1 MTLTTIAVIA
11 LVVLLTGISKS
22 GFAGA
27 LGVFAVPLLLLVMPA
42 IDAIALM
49 LPILIIAD
57 VFSLRSYWRQWRPEL
72 VRLLMPGIFI
82 GVVVAQW
89 FITVLSPT
97 MLTAAIATFS
107 ILFAVRSLFLGNAQY
122 PLLASNWGARA
133 MALLSG
139 IASTLVH
146 AGGPPLIMYFSAKHL
161 KTLHYVATAAA
172 LFAFMNAIKLVAF
185 VSQGFF
191 TLDILLTALAFTP
204 IAIAGNW
211 LGVRIQQRFDT
222 KKFVQ
227 VMNWLLLLLA
237 FTLFTK
243 LFIAL

>member
-1 MTLTTIAVIA
+1 MALTTIIVIA
-11 LVVLLTGISKS
+11 LVVFLTGISKS

-89 FITVLSPT
+89 FISILSAP
-97 MLTAAIATFS
+97 MLTAAIASFS
-107 ILFAVRSLFLGNAQY
+107 VLFAVRSLFFSRNQY
-122 PLLASNWGARA
+122 PILASNWGARL
-133 MALLSG
+133 MAGLSG

-146 AGGPPLIMYFSAKHL
+146 AGGPPLIMYFSAKQL
-161 KTLHYVATAAA
+161 KPLHYVATAAV

-185 VSQGFF
+185 ISQGFF
-191 TLDILLTALAFTP
+191 SWDILLTASAFTP
-204 IAIAGNW
+204 IAILGNW
-211 LGVRIQQRFDT
+211 LGVHIQQRFNT
-222 KKFVQ
+222 KKFVN
-227 VMNWLLLLLA
+227 VMNWLLLLLGLV
-237 FTLFTK
+237 LFVK
-243 LFIAL
+243 LLSH